1 MGFPAGPDTPAHTM
15 INPSTNTEDLVYLMV
30 GDRPKPGVRSHHR
43 CGSFASMTLYSLTS
57 PGDAQ
62 DTDIVDYPN
71 VNVRMFRWVTRD
83 GTEGRQSVPV
93 SPRSLLCAAG
103 RLCLAACFCAQIDA
117 PDARPSPKL

>member
-43 CGSFASMTLYSLTS
+43 CGSKASAGSGMKYMYPLTS
-57 PGDAQ
+57 RVLGDAQ

-71 VNVRMFRWVTRD
+71 VNVRTFRWITRD
-83 GTEGRQSVPV
+83 GTAGRQNVPV
-93 SPRSLLCAAG
+93 RTAFLPINDPTTDAG
-103 RLCLAACFCAQIDA
+103 SVNF
-117 PDARPSPKL
+117 